1 MEFET
6 RAIHAGQKPDPAT
19 GSVIVPVYQT
29 STYQQEAVGVHKGF
43 EYSRTGNPTRSAL
56 EEALASLESAK
67 FGLAFA
73 SGLAASTAVLSLLS
87 QGDHIVAGNDLYGG
101 TFRLLE
107 RVFKRYGIQITYADV
122 DDVQSFADSIKPA
135 TKMLWIET
143 PTNPLLKIIDIQQL
157 AQIAHRRNC
166 LLAVDN
172 TFATPFFQRP
182 LELGADIVVHSTTK
196 YIAGHSDIVGG
207 AVLTS
212 NDDVYSQVKYY
223 QNAAGAIPGPWD
235 CWLALRGI
243 KTLAIR
249 MKQHSE
255 NALQLAQFLQDHPA
269 VQRVF
274 YPGLESHPNYQLAKK
289 QMAGYSGMVS
299 FEINGDFTAVENFL
313 SKLKII
319 TLAESLGGVES
330 LVCYPPRMTHA
341 FLSEQQRHARG
352 INDNLVRLSIGIEN
366 VNDLK
371 QDLQTALN

>member
-1 MEFET
+1 
-6 RAIHAGQKPDPAT
+6 
-19 GSVIVPVYQT
+19 
-29 STYQQEAVGVHKGF
+29 
-43 EYSRTGNPTRSAL
+43 
-56 EEALASLESAK
+56 
-67 FGLAFA
+67 
-73 SGLAASTAVLSLLS
+73 
-87 QGDHIVAGNDLYGG
+87 
-101 TFRLLE
+101 
-107 RVFKRYGIQITYADV
+107 
-122 DDVQSFADSIKPA
+122 
-135 TKMLWIET
+135 MLWIET
-143 PTNPLLKIIDIQQL
+143 PTNPLLKIIDIQKL

-172 TFATPFFQRP
+172 TFATPYFQRP

-196 YIAGHSDIVGG
+196 YIAGHSDVVGG